1 MMLNKSLLNISTKGC
16 FFKDKLTEDSFISFQ
31 KKASISFSEIKAAY
45 HNKKLPALSIVSEKD
60 HLEECQRIAQT
71 WKKRFKKIVLFGTG
85 GSSLGAQ
92 TCIELY
98 QTRVSNPE
106 DSPYFHFMD
115 NIDPHT
121 FTKLIKGL
129 DLKTTGFLVISK
141 SGTTA
146 ETLCQFLSL
155 ISAFKDQLSQDQV
168 IVITEPKNSPLR
180 RLAEQHQYQ
189 ILDHP
194 SNIGGRFSIFSLVG
208 MLPALIAGINAQE
221 ILEGAQA
228 YLTQELEEI
237 TQNSTQGAAL
247 NYAYYQQFGC
257 TQTVLMPYID
267 RLSAFALWFRQLW
280 AESLGK
286 EKRGITP
293 INALGTVDQH
303 SQLQLYLGG
312 PNDKFFTLILLETFT
327 SSPQVI
333 TSDSELSY
341 LHYHTLGDLM
351 KAEQDATA
359 TTLIRQGC
367 PTRII
372 TLNQLNERTL
382 GALFTHYMLETMI
395 TANLLEIDAFD
406 QPAVEEGKILTREY
420 LSRKAS

>member
-1 MMLNKSLLNISTKGC
+1 MPNKSLLNFSIKGC
-16 FFKDKLTEDSFISFQ
+16 FLDNRLKEESFDSFQ
-31 KKASISFSEIKAAY
+31 AKALTCFEEVKAAY
-45 HNKKLPALSIVSEKD
+45 HDKKLPALSVIYD
-60 HLEECQRIAQT
+60 QDQLTHYQQIAQT
-71 WKKRFKKIVLFGTG
+71 WQKRFKNVVLFGTG

-98 QTRVSNPE
+98 QTRVSAPAS
-106 DSPYFHFMD
+106 SPYFHFMD

-121 FTKLIKGL
+121 FNHLLEGI
-129 DLKTTGFLVISK
+129 DLQITGFLVISK

-155 ISAFKDQLSQDQV
+155 INAFQDKLVQDQV

-180 RLAEQHQYQ
+180 RLAEHHQYQ
-189 ILDHP
+189 VLDHP
-194 SNIGGRFSIFSLVG
+194 SQIGGRFSVFSIVG
-208 MLPALIAGINAQE
+208 MLPALIAGIDVQELLAGAQQYLSQE
-221 ILEGAQA
+221 IEGGTHNAV
-228 YLTQELEEI
+228 
-237 TQNSTQGAAL
+237 QGAAL
-247 NYAYYQQFGC
+247 SYAYYQQFGC

-312 PNDKFFTLILLETFT
+312 PNDKFFTLVMLDTF
-327 SSPQVI
+327 SPAPKVN
-333 TSDSELSY
+333 TDDPELAY
-341 LHYHTLGDLM
+341 LHQHTLADLM
-351 KAEQDATA
+351 RAEQNATVA
-359 TTLIRQGC
+359 TLIRQEC
-367 PTRII
+367 PTRTI
-372 TLNQLNERTL
+372 TFPQLNERTL
-382 GALFTHYMLETMI
+382 GALFIHYVLETMI
-395 TANLLEIDAFD
+395 TAKLLGIDAFD

-420 LSRKAS
+420 LSQKAS

>member
-1 MMLNKSLLNISTKGC
+1 MLNKSLLNISTKGC
-16 FFKDKLTEDSFISFQ
+16 FFKDKLTEESFISFQ

-71 WKKRFKKIVLFGTG
+71 WKKRFKNIVLFGTG

-98 QTRVSNPE
+98 QTRGGKPE

-121 FTKLIKGL
+121 FTQLLKGL

-155 ISAFKDQLSQDQV
+155 ISAFKNQLSQDQV

-189 ILDHP
+189 LLDHP

-208 MLPALIAGINAQE
+208 MLPALIAGINAKE
-221 ILEGAQA
+221 ILEGAKA

-341 LHYHTLGDLM
+341 LHHHTLGDLM
-351 KAEQDATA
+351 KAEQEATA
-359 TTLIRQGC
+359 ATLIRQGC

-382 GALFTHYMLETMI
+382 GALFTHYMLETII

>member
-1 MMLNKSLLNISTKGC
+1 MLNKSLLNISNKGC
-16 FFKDKLTEDSFISFQ
+16 FFKDKLTEDSFTSFQ
-31 KKASISFSEIKAAY
+31 KKALTSFSEIKAAY
-45 HNKKLPALSIVSEKD
+45 HDKKLPALSIIFEKD
-60 HLEECQRIAQT
+60 HLIECQKIAQI
-71 WKKRFKKIVLFGTG
+71 WQKRFKNIVLFGTG

-98 QTRVSNPE
+98 QTRVGKPE

-121 FTKLIKGL
+121 FNQLLKGL

-155 ISAFKDQLSQDQV
+155 ISASKDQLLQDQV

-180 RLAEQHQYQ
+180 RLAEQHRYQ

-194 SNIGGRFSIFSLVG
+194 SNIGGRFSVFSLVG

-221 ILEGAQA
+221 ILEGAQE
-228 YLTQELEEI
+228 YLMQELEET
-237 TQNSTQGAAL
+237 TQNSIYGAAL

-286 EKRGITP
+286 EKKGITP

-312 PNDKFFTLILLETFT
+312 PNDKFFTLILLEAFT
-327 SSPQVI
+327 LSPQVN
-333 TSDSELSY
+333 TPDPELSY
-341 LHYHTLGDLM
+341 LHQHTLGDLM
-351 KAEQDATA
+351 KAEQNATA
-359 TTLIRQGC
+359 ATLIRQGC

-382 GALFTHYMLETMI
+382 GTLFMHYMLETMI
-395 TANLLEIDAFD
+395 TAKLLEIDAFD

>member
-1 MMLNKSLLNISTKGC
+1 MPNKSLLNFSINGC
-16 FFKDKLTEDSFISFQ
+16 FLNHKLKEESFISFQ
-31 KKASISFSEIKAAY
+31 EKALQSFNEVKTAY
-45 HNKKLPALSIVSEKD
+45 YDKKLPALSVIYEQES
-60 HLEECQRIAQT
+60 LEHYQKIAHHWQ
-71 WKKRFKKIVLFGTG
+71 KRFKNVILFGTG

-98 QTRVSNPE
+98 QSRVSTPK

-121 FTKLIKGL
+121 FQKLIENI
-129 DLKTTGFLVISK
+129 DLQTTGFLVISK

-155 ISAFKDQLSQDQV
+155 ISVFKDKLSQDQV

-180 RLAEQHQYQ
+180 RLAEQYHYQ
-189 ILDHP
+189 VLDHP
-194 SNIGGRFSIFSLVG
+194 TQIGGRFSVFSIVG
-208 MLPALIAGINAQE
+208 MLPAFIAGIDVHA
-221 ILEGAQA
+221 ILKGAQQ
-228 YLTQELEEI
+228 YLSQEMDGI
-237 TQNSTQGAAL
+237 THNTVQGAAL
-247 NYAYYQQFGC
+247 TYAYYQQFGC

-286 EKRGITP
+286 EKKGITP

-312 PNDKFFTLILLETFT
+312 PKDKFFTLVMLEALTPA
-327 SSPQVI
+327 PQVQ
-333 TSDSELSY
+333 TDDPELSY
-341 LHYHTLGDLM
+341 LHQHTLADLM
-351 KAEQDATA
+351 RAEQNATVA
-359 TTLIRQGC
+359 TLIRQEC
-367 PTRII
+367 PTR
-372 TLNQLNERTL
+372 TLTFPQLNEHVL
-382 GALFTHYMLETMI
+382 GALFIHYMLETMI
-395 TANLLEIDAFD
+395 MAKLLGIDAFD

-420 LSRKAS
+420 LNREAS